1 MGTKHTSTRQGGDDL
16 RGTIYRY
23 RSYIAGVVA
32 IAIVAGLLLWLDGTS
47 VPLAEAPILRE
58 GSVAITGGE
67 MTYSAYE
74 GLWLVVRALLGLYI
88 AFVAVLI
95 SAFAF
100 MSWKEVLE

>member
-1 MGTKHTSTRQGGDDL
+1 MGTEQTNAHQGTDDL

-23 RSYIAGVVA
+23 RAVVAGVL
-32 IAIVAGLLLWLDGTS
+32 AIVVVAGVLLWLDGLAI
-47 VPLAEAPILRE
+47 PLAEAPILRE
-58 GSVAITGGE
+58 GSAAITGGE
-67 MTYSAYE
+67 ITYNAYE

-100 MSWKEVLE
+100 VTWTEVLE